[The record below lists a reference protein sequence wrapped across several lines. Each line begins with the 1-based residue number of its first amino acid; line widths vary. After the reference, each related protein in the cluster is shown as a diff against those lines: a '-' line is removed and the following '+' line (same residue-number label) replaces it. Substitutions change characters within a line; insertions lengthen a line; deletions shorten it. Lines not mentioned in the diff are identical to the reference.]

1 MKSLCKFIL
10 VFLLCAPGFASATFA
25 EDKEICY
32 NYSNNLGLFAE
43 LRDENLPRD
52 TLIDRTL
59 NLAGEKEWSNDA
71 TLLLI
76 YMIQYV
82 YANPDIKPAVMK
94 KVAYDSCMKKRGY
107 SDA

>member
-1 MKSLCKFIL
+1 MKKLIFVL
-10 VFLLCAPGFASATFA
+10 LFLPNLAFAAFA
-25 EDKEICY
+25 EDKEVCY

-52 TLIDRTL
+52 TLIDKTL
-59 NLAGEKEWSNDA
+59 NLANEKEWSNDA